1 MVENDSLPRVMI
13 CLARVDTGGAPE
25 HAFQLMKAL
34 AGQVEFHVACPTDRP
49 YFQRFMTLLG
59 AERII
64 EIPHRRLSLSAL
76 TRMFRAVRERRI
88 DIIHSHGKGGGVYGR
103 LVALVSG
110 RRVIY
115 TSHGMNPVVKSGQWY
130 RDSDVWLDMILG
142 KITDATICVSEG
154 EKAEIVGQHI
164 SKPDK
169 ITVIENGV
177 PNGLQRNHVNTPD
190 KPLNLVAVSRFD
202 PQKNPAEMAKLVEIL
217 SCRDVPG
224 GFHLTVLGEGTGKA
238 EFERGLEAGRL
249 AEFVTMA
256 GAVSDVRKV
265 FRQADMLVSTSVW
278 EGMPL
283 ALLEAM
289 SEGLPVVASDVVG
302 NRDVVEDGKSGFL
315 YPLGQ
320 PEYAADSILQLADAS
335 LRQRFGDAGRNL
347 VAAKHSVAHM
357 ANQTLQVYQKVLQR
371 RAIQQPG
378 NGYRNNDDVGHQ
390 EVV

>member
-1 MVENDSLPRVMI
+1 MVETATLPRVML

-34 AGQVEFHVACPTDRP
+34 SGQVDFHVTCPTDRP
-49 YFQRFMTLLG
+49 YFQRFVSLLG
-59 AERII
+59 ADRII
-64 EIPHRRLSLSAL
+64 EIPHRRLSPSAL
-76 TRMFRAVRERRI
+76 ARMFRAVRECKI

-103 LVALVSG
+103 LVGLASG

-115 TSHGMNPVVKSGQWY
+115 TSHGMNPVAKDGQWY

-169 ITVIENGV
+169 LTVIENGV
-177 PNGLQRNHVNTPD
+177 SNGLPRKHVDAPD
-190 KPLNLVAVSRFD
+190 APLKLVAVSRFD
-202 PQKNPAEMAKLVEIL
+202 PQKNPDELLELVKIL
-217 SCRDVPG
+217 SRRDVPG
-224 GFHLTVLGEGTGKA
+224 GFHLTVLGDGAGRVD
-238 EFERGLEAGRL
+238 FERGLDAGSL
-249 AEFVTMA
+249 SEYVTMTGSVA
-256 GAVSDVRKV
+256 DARKV
-265 FRQADMLVSTSVW
+265 FRQSDMRVSTSVW

-320 PEYAADSILQLADAS
+320 PKAAADSVLLLADAS
-335 LRQRFGDAGRNL
+335 VRQGFGDAGRSL

-357 ANQTLQVYQKVLQR
+357 ANQTLKVYHKVLQR
-371 RAIQQPG
+371 QANQQPG
-378 NGYRNNDDVGHQ
+378 DSYQKNDDVGRQ